1 MFQSELPRCLPS
13 AEELPCSDDTPVDSE
28 LQELIPGLL
37 KSILLILWAQ
47 RMDWLFGIDM
57 AIYFDPD
64 LPPIVPDGFLS
75 LGVERFYDEELRPS
89 YVLWD
94 ELVVPSIVLEV
105 VSATYRQEYTT
116 KLTQYAKLGVLYYV
130 VYNSQRRRKP
140 KLEIYK
146 LVNGTYQLQSGNPLW
161 MPEIGLGIGYERGDY
176 GGVTRD
182 WLYWYDENNRRYPTP
197 PEWVKLEQQQTL
209 LEIAKTR
216 QAQAESERAQAESRQ
231 AQSESE
237 RAQAESR
244 QAQAESR
251 QAQAESERAQAES
264 RQAQAESERAQAESR
279 QAQAESERAQERAE
293 RLAAKLRTLGIDPDD
308 V

>member
-1 MFQSELPRCLPS
+1 MFQSELRRCLPS

-75 LGVERFYDEELRPS
+75 LGVERVYDEELRPS

-94 ELVVPSIVLEV
+94 ELIVPSLAIEIV
-105 VSATYRQEYTT
+105 SPTYRQEYTT
-116 KLTQYAKLGVLYYV
+116 KLDRYAELGVLYYV
-130 VYNSQRRRKP
+130 IYNSRRRRKP

-146 LVNGTYQLQSGNPLW
+146 LKNGSYQLQASNPLW

-176 GGVTRD
+176 SGLTRE
-182 WLYWYDENNRRYPTP
+182 WLYWYDENNQRYPTP
-197 PEWVKLEQQQTL
+197 TEWVKLEQQRTQ
-209 LEIAKTR
+209 LEITKAR
-216 QAQAESERAQAESRQ
+216 QAQAESK
-231 AQSESE
+231 
-237 RAQAESR
+237 
-244 QAQAESR
+244 QAQAESK
-251 QAQAESERAQAES
+251 QAQAESK
-264 RQAQAESERAQAESR
+264 QAQAESKQAQAESKQAQAESI
-279 QAQAESERAQERAE
+279 QAQAESERAQERVA
-293 RLAAKLRTLGIDPDD
+293 RLAAKLRDLGIDPDE

>member
-1 MFQSELPRCLPS
+1 MFQSELPRYLPS

-105 VSATYRQEYTT
+105 VSANYRQEYTT
-116 KLTQYAKLGVLYYV
+116 KLHQYAELGVLYYV
-130 VYNSQRRRKP
+130 IYNSQRRRKP

-146 LVNGTYQLQSGNPLW
+146 LANGNYQLQAGNPLW
-161 MPEIGLGIGYERGDY
+161 LPEIGLGIGYERGDY

-182 WLYWYDENNRRYPTP
+182 WLYWYDENNQRYPTP
-197 PEWVKLEQQQTL
+197 PEWVKLEQQRTQ
-209 LEIAKTR
+209 LEIVKTR
-216 QAQAESERAQAESRQ
+216 QAQVESEQARIQAEQAKLESEQAKVESERAR
-231 AQSESE
+231 
-237 RAQAESR
+237 
-244 QAQAESR
+244 
-251 QAQAESERAQAES
+251 
-264 RQAQAESERAQAESR
+264 
-279 QAQAESERAQERAE
+279 ERAE
-293 RLAAKLRTLGIDPDD
+293 RLAAKLRDLGIDPDD

>member
-1 MFQSELPRCLPS
+1 MFQSELSRCLPS

-47 RMDWLFGIDM
+47 RMDWFFGIDM
-57 AIYFDPD
+57 AVYFDPD

-116 KLTQYAKLGVLYYV
+116 KLNQYAKLGVLYYV
-130 VYNSQRRRKP
+130 VYSLEKVLHLGKPQDRTFRNSKRRRKP

-146 LVNGTYQLQSGNPLW
+146 LINGTYELQNGNPLW

-182 WLYWYDENNRRYPTP
+182 WLYWYDESNQRYPTP
-197 PEWVKLEQQQTL
+197 PEWVKQEQQRTL

-216 QAQAESERAQAESRQ
+216 EAQAESQRAQAESQ
-231 AQSESE
+231 
-237 RAQAESR
+237 RAQAESQ
-244 QAQAESR
+244 QAR
-251 QAQAESERAQAES
+251 
-264 RQAQAESERAQAESR
+264 
-279 QAQAESERAQERAE
+279 ERAE
-293 RLAAKLRTLGIDPDD
+293 RLAAKLRTLGIDPDE

>member
-1 MFQSELPRCLPS
+1 MFQSELSRCLPS

-75 LGVERFYDEELRPS
+75 LGVERCYDEELRPS

-94 ELVVPSIVLEV
+94 ERIVPTLAIEIV
-105 VSATYRQEYTT
+105 STTYRHEYTT
-116 KLTQYAKLGVLYYV
+116 KLDRYAELGILYYV
-130 VYNSQRRRKP
+130 VYNSKRRRKA

-146 LVNGTYQLQSGNPLW
+146 LVNGNYQLQTSNPLW

-182 WLYWYDENNRRYPTP
+182 WLYWYDEDNQRYPTP
-197 PEWVKLEQQQTL
+197 TEWVKREQQQIL
-209 LEIAKTR
+209 VEVAKTT
-216 QAQAESERAQAESRQ
+216 QAQAESQRAQAESQ
-231 AQSESE
+231 
-237 RAQAESR
+237 RAQAES
-244 QAQAESR
+244 QQV
-251 QAQAESERAQAES
+251 RA
-264 RQAQAESERAQAESR
+264 RAD
-279 QAQAESERAQERAE
+279 
-293 RLAAKLRTLGIDPDD
+293 RLAAKLRTLGIDPDE

>member
-1 MFQSELPRCLPS
+1 MFQSELGRCLPS

-75 LGVERFYDEELRPS
+75 LGVERVYDEELRPS

-94 ELVVPSIVLEV
+94 ELIVPSLAIEI

-116 KLTQYAKLGVLYYV
+116 KLDRYAELGILYYV
-130 VYNSQRRRKP
+130 IYNSQRRRKP
-140 KLEIYK
+140 RLEIYK
-146 LVNGTYQLQSGNPLW
+146 LVNGSYQLQTSNPIW

-176 GGVTRD
+176 GGLTRE
-182 WLYWYDENNRRYPTP
+182 WLYWYDKNNQRYPTP
-197 PEWVKLEQQQTL
+197 TEWLRLEQQRTQ

-216 QAQAESERAQAESRQ
+216 EAQAESQRAQAESQ
-231 AQSESE
+231 
-237 RAQAESR
+237 RAQAES
-244 QAQAESR
+244 Q
-251 QAQAESERAQAES
+251 RAQAES
-264 RQAQAESERAQAESR
+264 Q
-279 QAQAESERAQERAE
+279 RAQERADK
-293 RLAAKLRTLGIDPDD
+293 LAAKLRALGIDPDD

>member
-1 MFQSELPRCLPS
+1 MFQSELHRCLPS

-94 ELVVPSIVLEV
+94 ELVVPSLAIEI

-116 KLTQYAKLGVLYYV
+116 KLNKYAELGILYYV
-130 VYNSQRRRKP
+130 IYNSQRRRKP

-146 LVNGTYQLQSGNPLW
+146 LVNGAYQLQIGSPLW

-182 WLYWYDENNRRYPTP
+182 WLYWYDENNQRYPTP
-197 PEWVKLEQQQTL
+197 SEWVKLEQQQTL

-216 QAQAESERAQAESRQ
+216 QAQAESEQAKM
-231 AQSESE
+231 ESE
-237 RAQAESR
+237 RAQAESER
-244 QAQAESR
+244 AKM
-251 QAQAESERAQAES
+251 ESERA
-264 RQAQAESERAQAESR
+264 RA
-279 QAQAESERAQERAE
+279 RAE
-293 RLAAKLRTLGIDPDD
+293 RLAAKLRDLGIDPDE

>member
-1 MFQSELPRCLPS
+1 MFQSELPRYLPS

-37 KSILLILWAQ
+37 KSILLILWAE

-57 AIYFDPD
+57 AVYFDPD

-105 VSATYRQEYTT
+105 VSANYRQEYTT
-116 KLTQYAKLGVLYYV
+116 KLNQYAKLGVLYYV

-140 KLEIYK
+140 KLEIYR
-146 LVNGTYQLQSGNPLW
+146 LVNGTYELQSGNPLW
-161 MPEIGLGIGYERGDY
+161 IPEIGLGIGYERGDY

-182 WLYWYDENNRRYPTP
+182 WLYWYDENNQRYPTP
-197 PEWVKLEQQQTL
+197 SEWVKLEQQRTL

-216 QAQAESERAQAESRQ
+216 QAQAESQRAQAESQ
-231 AQSESE
+231 
-237 RAQAESR
+237 RAQAESQR
-244 QAQAESR
+244 AQAESQRAQAESQRAQAESQQAQAESQ
-251 QAQAESERAQAES
+251 QAQAESQ
-264 RQAQAESERAQAESR
+264 QAQAESQ
-279 QAQAESERAQERAE
+279 RAQERAE
-293 RLAAKLRTLGIDPDD
+293 RLAEKLRTLGIDPDE

>member
-1 MFQSELPRCLPS
+1 MFQSELPRYLPS

-47 RMDWLFGIDM
+47 RMDWFFGIDM
-57 AIYFDPD
+57 AVYFDPD

-105 VSATYRQEYTT
+105 VSTTYRQEYTT
-116 KLTQYAKLGVLYYV
+116 KLNQYAKLGVLYYV
-130 VYNSQRRRKP
+130 VYNSKRRRKP

-146 LVNGTYQLQSGNPLW
+146 LTNGTYELQSGNPLW

-182 WLYWYDENNRRYPTP
+182 WLYWYDEINQRYPTP
-197 PEWVKLEQQQTL
+197 PEWVKQEQQRTL

-216 QAQAESERAQAESRQ
+216 QAQEESQRAQAESQ
-231 AQSESE
+231 
-237 RAQAESR
+237 RAQAES
-244 QAQAESR
+244 Q
-251 QAQAESERAQAES
+251 RAQAES
-264 RQAQAESERAQAESR
+264 QRV
-279 QAQAESERAQERAE
+279 QERAE
-293 RLAAKLRTLGIDPDD
+293 RLAAKLRTLGIDPDE

>member
-105 VSATYRQEYTT
+105 VSANYRQEYTT
-116 KLTQYAKLGVLYYV
+116 KLNQYAQLGVLYYV
-130 VYNSQRRRKP
+130 IYNSQRRRKP

-146 LVNGTYQLQSGNPLW
+146 LVNGNYQLQNGNPLW

-182 WLYWYDENNRRYPTP
+182 WLYWYDESNQRYPTP
-197 PEWVKLEQQQTL
+197 PEWVKREQQRTL

-231 AQSESE
+231 AQAESE
-237 RAQAESR
+237 RAQAD
-244 QAQAESR
+244 SR
-251 QAQAESERAQAES
+251 QAQAESERAQADS
-264 RQAQAESERAQAESR
+264 RQAQAESERAQADSR

>member
-37 KSILLILWAQ
+37 KSILLILWEQ

-75 LGVERFYDEELRPS
+75 LGVERVYDEELRPS

-94 ELVVPSIVLEV
+94 ELVVPSLALEIV
-105 VSATYRQEYTT
+105 SSTYRKEYTT
-116 KLTQYAKLGVLYYV
+116 KLDQYAELGILYYV
-130 VYNSQRRRKP
+130 IYNSQRRRKP

-146 LVNGTYQLQSGNPLW
+146 LVNGSYQLQASNPLW

-182 WLYWYDENNRRYPTP
+182 WLYWYDENNQRYPTP
-197 PEWVKLEQQQTL
+197 TEWVKLEQQRTQ

-216 QAQAESERAQAESRQ
+216 QAQAESQRAQAESQ
-231 AQSESE
+231 
-237 RAQAESR
+237 RAQAES
-244 QAQAESR
+244 Q
-251 QAQAESERAQAES
+251 RAQAES
-264 RQAQAESERAQAESR
+264 QRSQAESQRSQAESQRAQAES
-279 QAQAESERAQERAE
+279 QQAQERAD
-293 RLAAKLRTLGIDPDD
+293 RLAAKLRDLGIDPDD